1 MSGVSRQKN
10 ASREQNNFSPRPAT
24 PYGSLFNQANAP
36 AITKT
41 NDTNEEGEKKFP
53 RANGLVDVYDKFY
66 IIRLISRRT
75 CGGGETVSSSTTTNR
90 PSVCAFSG
98 FCSES
103 SEKIFHSVHASAR
116 NFAILHD
123 FPLSFWRHPGPGDYR
138 VIQLYET
145 FVLSPIRRT
154 NPGSLILLS
163 FMPLQIAVTPAP
175 DTCSRGANINSPR
188 GSEIRET

>member
-1 MSGVSRQKN
+1 VEFHVRKTLLGNKTIFPPDQRLRTAHYSIRQMLRQSRRQM
-10 ASREQNNFSPRPAT
+10 T
-24 PYGSLFNQANAP
+24 PMR
-36 AITKT
+36 K
-41 NDTNEEGEKKFP
+41 EKKKFP